1 MKKFLINLLKFAGV
15 ILMPAIIF
23 YVVMYIDSFAS
34 NSYVEYFSMRIN
46 TLRLSTN
53 NFLFKIAPFLITITI
68 AITTLTINTYSGTYL
83 NLIIKNRSTKN
94 AIYFFSG
101 YIVFHSLVI
110 FFIDSS
116 MHISNLSQEDHQVK
130 YFVVYTTDFILAL
143 ISLILVFYTAYK
155 IFLYSWPATLKN
167 QFTKDI
173 KNTIKIMK
181 KSSEQK
187 TENRQKI
194 DEFSKD
200 LNEQI
205 GLFINLISKA
215 IKSKDYDGV
224 KDIFGNIQSLWIG
237 IVTNKNDEKQNFEKM
252 AEEATQEESQLDKN
266 NQTGLDEYAGDT
278 YEIGL
283 SKIAHVYSESFE
295 IAFSNGEYHA
305 CEIIINSVYDLAY
318 LKNADHNDIRKCLK
332 ILLGIYYISLR
343 FDKKGQTEFF
353 TQKILSNVAEIYKET
368 DFISFEIYY
377 DMVLYCLKLDEHKIL
392 KETLSYFKIS
402 FIENSLGKKAVYES
416 TINIFHS
423 TLVYSLKNKRM
434 KCFAELV
441 KFFVVENIDLKIIN
455 EVFSK
460 KIILAKE
467 KLDDFE
473 EMYKELDEDY
483 LVTDDNYYGNY
494 YNLKSY
500 IIWYGYYLLQVRISP
515 ERIYEQNRDLCI
527 PSEIK
532 NKVSFEMI
540 RTVLLDLETHR
551 SKWNKLFVG
560 QEEYY
565 SCLVSAKLLEED
577 NFDRLIKEIE
587 EFGESDYLNK
597 VYENL
602 NLVDRKS
609 KRLNQVCSLI
619 SLGKKIQ
626 SIFNT

>member
-1 MKKFLINLLKFAGV
+1 M
-15 ILMPAIIF
+15 
-23 YVVMYIDSFAS
+23 DSFAS
-34 NSYVEYFSMRIN
+34 NSFVDYLSMRIN

-83 NLIIKNRSTKN
+83 SLIIKNRFTKS

-110 FFIDSS
+110 FFIDPS
-116 MHISNLSQEDHQVK
+116 MNISNLSEEDHQVK
-130 YFVVYTTDFILAL
+130 YFVVYTTDFVLAL
-143 ISLILVFYTAYK
+143 ISLFFVFYTAYK
-155 IFLYSWPATLKN
+155 IFLYSWPATLKD

-173 KNTIKIMK
+173 KNTIRIMK

-187 TENRQKI
+187 TENRDKI
-194 DEFSKD
+194 DTFNND
-200 LNEQI
+200 LNEKI

-224 KDIFGNIQSLWIG
+224 KDIFGNIKSLWIL
-237 IVTNKNDEKQNFEKM
+237 IVINKNEEKQNFQEM
-252 AEEATQEESQLDKN
+252 AEKATQEEQQLDKS
-266 NQTGLDEYAGDT
+266 NQAKLYEYAGDT

-295 IAFSNGEYHA
+295 IAFSNGEFHA
-305 CEIIINSVYDLAY
+305 CEIIIDSVCDLAY
-318 LKNADHNDIRKCLK
+318 LKDADQSDIRKCLK
-332 ILLGIYYISLR
+332 ILLEIYYISLR

-353 TQKILSNVAEIYKET
+353 TEKILSNVSKIYKKT
-368 DFISFEIYY
+368 NFISFEIYY

-392 KETLSYFKIS
+392 KETLSYFKTS

-416 TINIFHS
+416 TVSIFHS
-423 TLVYSLKNKRM
+423 TLIYSLKNKRM
-434 KCFAELV
+434 KCFAELI
-441 KFFVVENIDLKIIN
+441 KFFVVENIDLKITN
-455 EVFSK
+455 EIFSK

-473 EMYKELDEDY
+473 DMYRELDEDY
-483 LVTDDNYYGNY
+483 SVTDDNYYSNY

-515 ERIYEQNRDLCI
+515 ERIYEQSRDLCI
-527 PSEIK
+527 PPEIK

-551 SKWNKLFVG
+551 SKWNKLFIG

-565 SCLVSAKLLEED
+565 SCLVSSKLLEKGD
-577 NFDRLIKEIE
+577 FDKITKEISQ
-587 EFGESDYLNK
+587 FGESDYLNK
-597 VYENL
+597 VHKNL
-602 NLVDRKS
+602 NLVNEES
-609 KRLNQVCSLI
+609 TTLNQVSGLI
-619 SLGKKIQ
+619 SLVQKIKA
-626 SIFNT
+626 ILNK